1 MYQVPRCFTCCS
13 NSYHVNNAYLCM
25 QVSISIC
32 AGGGKNQVQEFICTV
47 IVIIIIS
54 IVVIIIII
62 ISIIIIIIIIIVLI
76 ISVITIVCRHW

>member
-1 MYQVPRCFTCCS
+1 MHQVPRCFTCCS

-47 IVIIIIS
+47 IVIIIMS

-62 ISIIIIIIIIIVLI
+62 SIIIIIIIVLI